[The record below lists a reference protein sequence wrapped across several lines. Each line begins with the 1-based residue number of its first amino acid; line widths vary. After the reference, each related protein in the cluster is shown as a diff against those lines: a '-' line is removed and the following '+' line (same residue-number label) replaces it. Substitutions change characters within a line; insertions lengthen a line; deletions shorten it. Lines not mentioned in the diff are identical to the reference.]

1 MGRSHPGCDW
11 CSEENLRLLVQ
22 ESGRGLIENIS
33 HDPGHGSKEGQ
44 EENRTGKT
52 LRQEA
57 LEEER

>member
-1 MGRSHPGCDW
+1 MFRRKLEALSAGVRK
-11 CSEENLRLLVQ
+11 
-22 ESGRGLIENIS
+22 GLIENIS

-57 LEEER
+57 LDEER